1 MQPLALLTTV
11 PSDAHNWNLIFM
23 QLLLEENG
31 FTVVNLGPCV
41 PHSLLASA
49 CLEHRPDVV
58 VVSTINGHGFIEGK
72 ALLAEARAVP
82 GLAATPF
89 FIGGKLSTDA
99 TLSHLYAVELEEAGY
114 HKAFGGGD
122 GLPEFLA
129 QLALIKVR
137 KATAGRTAQPLR

>member
-23 QLLLEENG
+23 QLLLEGNG

-49 CLEHRPDVV
+49 CLEHSPDVV
-58 VVSTINGHGFIEGK
+58 VVSTINGHGFLEGK
-72 ALLAEARAVP
+72 ELLAEARSVP

-99 TLSHLYAVELEEAGY
+99 TLSYLYAEELEQAGY
-114 HKAFGGGD
+114 DKAFGGGD

-129 QLALIKVR
+129 QLARISAR
-137 KATAGRTAQPLR
+137 KAAAERVS

>member
-49 CLEHRPDVV
+49 CLEHNPDVV

-72 ALLAEARAVP
+72 ELLAQARAVP

-99 TLSHLYAVELEEAGY
+99 TLSYLYAGELEQAGY

-129 QLALIKVR
+129 QLAQIVTR
-137 KATAGRTAQPLR
+137 KAAVESASQLRH